1 MVQGDNWWKKTKAFS
16 SRLPILTYTRSAVIK
31 DMRDFTDSFLVPAGW
46 RVYVRKA
53 TPEMTTSAQKTQFN
67 WRGRTAIILSLYAA
81 SHNHREDNSIQIF
94 AFPGTHAMQWPEYHL
109 IKGLKWTVK
118 IFCLRKTLLPWVHAQ
133 SVSHIWSFATE
144 RVTGRK
150 ARGLQIEEIA
160 CKCQTFLSLLSGRRK
175 QTSNIF
181 SFSIQI

>member
-1 MVQGDNWWKKTKAFS
+1 M
-16 SRLPILTYTRSAVIK
+16 
-31 DMRDFTDSFLVPAGW
+31 
-46 RVYVRKA
+46 
-53 TPEMTTSAQKTQFN
+53 AQKNPSMEQKPTHRHRTQTCGCQGERQERKGGPGDLWLIDGN
-67 WRGRTAIILSLYAA
+67 YDIRM
-81 SHNHREDNSIQIF
+81 DNS
-94 AFPGTHAMQWPEYHL
+94 
-109 IKGLKWTVK
+109 K
-118 IFCLRKTLLPWVHAQ
+118 ILLC
-133 SVSHIWSFATE
+133 STGNYIE